1 MKNPCLVMNRNTLLL
16 LLSCAA
22 FGQPA
27 RTPAF
32 EMADVQVTPP
42 EVLSRGG
49 GVLSGG
55 RFEVRGE
62 TLLGF
67 ISRAYG
73 VPDER
78 IHGGPVWLET
88 DRFDVFAT
96 AAPNVLATSL
106 RPMLQALL
114 ADRFKLVTHADSKP
128 VPVYA
133 LVLGRRPLLK
143 ESSGAGEAG
152 CKTTGTKADKVLTC
166 HQMTVAGFVAKLP
179 EIAGFDLD
187 RPLVDFTGLKNA
199 YDFTLRWTPRYLM
212 LAVRGNDA
220 DAPTGT
226 SLLAAIDKQLGLKIE
241 TRRQPM
247 PVLVVDRVNRTPGD
261 TASGQPPFPKAFEV
275 AEVRA
280 SAPNVTP
287 SADIT
292 GNRFVYF
299 GISLKRML
307 AIAYNVGEERIA
319 EGPKW
324 LDTDRFD
331 TIAKASSVVPT
342 EILRAMFRTL
352 IVERFKLTFHMENRT
367 VPVFALSVGN
377 RALKLKKAD
386 PSSRSQCKLS
396 LGDAARIY
404 ACRNT
409 TMEQLAQKVRLVQS
423 NIINLQVVDLTGLKD
438 AYDFAVTFDPAGR
451 ITNDVSGD
459 LATDGMPV
467 ASTPTSYLPF
477 LEAME
482 GQLGL
487 KLKKQNHPMPV
498 MVVDHVEHVP
508 VEH

>member
-1 MKNPCLVMNRNTLLL
+1 MKINYLVITLNVLLL
-16 LLSCAA
+16 PYAA
-22 FGQPA
+22 LGQPAA

-32 EMADVQVTPP
+32 QMADVQVTPP

-62 TLLGF
+62 TLLGL

-73 VPDER
+73 VPDDR

-128 VPVYA
+128 LPVYA
-133 LVLGRRPLLK
+133 LVSGRRPLLT
-143 ESSGAGEAG
+143 ESSGAGEGG

-166 HQMTVAGFVAKLP
+166 HKMTVAEFVAKLP

-212 LAVRGNDA
+212 LAARGNGA
-220 DAPTGT
+220 DAPMGT
-226 SLLAAIDKQLGLKIE
+226 SLLAAIEKQLGLKIE

-247 PVLVVDRVNRTPGD
+247 PVLVVDQVNRTPGD
-261 TASGQPPFPKAFEV
+261 TASGQPSFPKAFEV
-275 AEVRA
+275 AELRA
-280 SAPNVTP
+280 SAANVTP
-287 SADIT
+287 TADIT
-292 GNRFVYF
+292 GDRFLYF
-299 GISLKRML
+299 GISVKRML
-307 AIAYNVGEERIA
+307 AIAYNVDAERIA
-319 EGPKW
+319 GGPEW
-324 LDTDRFD
+324 LDKDRFD
-331 TIAKASSVVPT
+331 TIAKAPSVVPT

-352 IVERFKLTFHMENRT
+352 ILERFKVTFHMETRP
-367 VPVFALSVGN
+367 VPVFALSAV
-377 RALKLKKAD
+377 RHAPKLKKAD

-396 LGDAARIY
+396 LGDAARTY
-404 ACRNT
+404 ACQNT

-423 NIINLQVVDLTGLKD
+423 NIINLQVVDLTGLNG

-451 ITNDVSGD
+451 ITSDLGGD
-459 LATDGMPV
+459 PATDGMSV
-467 ASTPTSYLPF
+467 ASTPTGYLPF

-482 GQLGL
+482 RQLGL
-487 KLKKQNHPMPV
+487 RLKKQNHPMPV
-498 MVVDHVEHVP
+498 MVIDHLQRVP
-508 VEH
+508 VEN

>member
-1 MKNPCLVMNRNTLLL
+1 MKSTRLAMNLNIL

-62 TLLGF
+62 TLLGL

-73 VPDER
+73 VPDDR
-78 IHGGPVWLET
+78 IHGGPVWLDT

-152 CKTTGTKADKVLTC
+152 CKTTVTEAAKVLTC
-166 HQMTVAGFVAKLP
+166 HQMTMAGFVAKLP

-187 RPLVDFTGLKNA
+187 RPLVDFTGLQNA

-212 LAVRGNDA
+212 LTARGSGA
-220 DAPTGT
+220 DTPMGT
-226 SLLAAIDKQLGLKIE
+226 SLLAAIDTHLGLKIE

-261 TASGQPPFPKAFEV
+261 TGSGPPPLPKAFAA

-280 SAPNVTP
+280 SAPHVTP

-292 GNRFVYF
+292 GDRFVYF
-299 GISLKRML
+299 GISMKRML
-307 AIAYNVGEERIA
+307 AIANNVGEERIA
-319 EGPKW
+319 GGPEW

-331 TIAKASSVVPT
+331 TIAKAPSMVPT
-342 EILRAMFRTL
+342 EVLRAMFRTL
-352 IVERFKLTFHMENRT
+352 IVERFKVTSHMENRP
-367 VPVFALSVGN
+367 VPVFALSVGQH
-377 RALKLKKAD
+377 APKLKTAD

-404 ACRNT
+404 ACQNT

-423 NIINLQVVDLTGLKD
+423 NIINLQVVDLTGLKG

-451 ITNDVSGD
+451 ITDDVSD
-459 LATDGMPV
+459 DPATDGMAV
-467 ASTPTSYLPF
+467 ASTPTGYLPF
-477 LEAME
+477 LQAME
-482 GQLGL
+482 RQLGL

-498 MVVDHVEHVP
+498 MVIDRLERVP
-508 VEH
+508 VEN